1 VEVEQNYGK
10 LREAEDRAARELI
23 NVQERLRRMVA
34 NTTELEGGLVN
45 CDGELLTKLVMEDDA
60 PWRDLPV
67 PAFEIPGMVTP
78 EEKQYYHFITG
89 FFSGFG
95 EVVELGPWLG
105 CSTACIVEGL
115 MRNPRFG
122 PRQLY
127 VFDDFIWRSSWMDAH
142 YGEADRPDNHQ
153 SFREIFD
160 RYTFPWREHLSVAE
174 RRFSVYDGNDAVAPL
189 EWHWVKIE
197 MCFIDCGR
205 TMEVND
211 AWYSMLSSFF
221 IPGRTLLVLQDWQT
235 HKEIPQQWYNQMKMF
250 TDSKGDELELVHEL
264 SQGGIATFLYKGQ
277 RVS

>member
-1 VEVEQNYGK
+1 
-10 LREAEDRAARELI
+10 
-23 NVQERLRRMVA
+23 
-34 NTTELEGGLVN
+34 
-45 CDGELLTKLVMEDDA
+45 
-60 PWRDLPV
+60 
-67 PAFEIPGMVTP
+67 
-78 EEKQYYHFITG
+78 
-89 FFSGFG
+89 
-95 EVVELGPWLG
+95 
-105 CSTACIVEGL
+105 
-115 MRNPRFG
+115 
-122 PRQLY
+122 
-127 VFDDFIWRSSWMDAH
+127 MDAH
-142 YGEADRPDNHQ
+142 YGGADRPDNHQ

-235 HKEIPQQWYNQMKMF
+235 HKEVPQQWYNQMKMF

-264 SQGGIATFLYKGQ
+264 SEGGVATFLYKGQ